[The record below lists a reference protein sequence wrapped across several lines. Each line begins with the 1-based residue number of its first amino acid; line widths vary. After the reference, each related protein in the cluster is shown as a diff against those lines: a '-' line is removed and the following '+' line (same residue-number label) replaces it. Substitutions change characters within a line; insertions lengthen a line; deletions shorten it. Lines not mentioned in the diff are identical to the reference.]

1 MTQPNLKSMLWTKL
15 ARRLYG
21 LLPVVTHDI
30 LQWRHRYVLP
40 FKNLR
45 IPLVILRGSTRA
57 NNNHGTLLIA
67 GDEHGIEYMSHRF
80 FEGEPQQ
87 ELLGKVPLWT
97 LARTLKHL
105 RTSADLTIACTD
117 RLSARIFF
125 GADYLVVPK
134 WVGSML
140 KVPEDP
146 SKLTQN
152 NHSLKED
159 LRIVRNNQLRPDF
172 TQATTDFELFYHT
185 MYVPFIRKRHGKQAV
200 VRSIK
205 QLRRCFHQGGLIC
218 VRQSGQLIAGGI
230 FQHRNQILRFIA
242 LGTTNGDSAPV
253 KAGALAALYLFI
265 INHAKE
271 LGCKFIDFGGCHP
284 SLKDGLLHYKRK
296 WGMKLID
303 KQNNYYDFL
312 VHWNHFNSSVISF
325 LSNTPLIFRDQGGLS
340 AVYVIDGNQPVT
352 QTEVEKIHRS
362 TWIPGLRRLY
372 LIPISGWQPGI
383 TSPPQTRLFDL
394 TDVENFNPS
403 TLLTLNKQLMRPK

>member
-1 MTQPNLKSMLWTKL
+1 MIQLNLKSKLWTKL

-57 NNNHGTLLIA
+57 DNNHGTLLIA

-146 SKLTQN
+146 SKLTQK

-172 TQATTDFELFYHT
+172 TQTTTDFELFYHT

-218 VRQSGQLIAGGI
+218 VRQSGKLIAGGI

-284 SLKDGLLHYKRK
+284 SLKDGLLRYKRK

-312 VHWNHFNSSVISF
+312 VHWIHFNSSVISF
-325 LSNTPLIFRDQGGLS
+325 LSNTPLIFRDSRGLS
-340 AVYVIDGNQPVT
+340 GVYVIDSDKSAT
-352 QTEVEKIHRS
+352 QTEAWKAYQS
-362 TWIPGLRRLY
+362 NWIPGLQRLY
-372 LIPISGWQPGI
+372 LIATSGWQEDIKGPAH
-383 TSPPQTRLFDL
+383 TRLISL
-394 TDVENFNPS
+394 NPIENLNPR
-403 TLLTLNKQLMRPK
+403 TLLKRDNQHTRLE

>member
-1 MTQPNLKSMLWTKL
+1 
-15 ARRLYG
+15 
-21 LLPVVTHDI
+21 
-30 LQWRHRYVLP
+30 
-40 FKNLR
+40 
-45 IPLVILRGSTRA
+45 
-57 NNNHGTLLIA
+57 
-67 GDEHGIEYMSHRF
+67 
-80 FEGEPQQ
+80 
-87 ELLGKVPLWT
+87 
-97 LARTLKHL
+97 
-105 RTSADLTIACTD
+105 
-117 RLSARIFF
+117 
-125 GADYLVVPK
+125 
-134 WVGSML
+134 ML